1 MAFRGQ
7 VLGVVTSA
15 VLLLALAGC
24 GDDDTSPKPTLDP
37 SSPTAGSS
45 DAEPTD
51 ASTSEPAEPFDAEGG
66 ELHRG
71 RLRADN
77 DAERAVAEAWLDYW
91 QVRITAYHKAD
102 VDAGALGAVAQGD
115 AVREV
120 VDYVAQLK
128 SDGDH
133 VVGDTLIAVSDVEI
147 RGAFAAVKSCFESQG
162 HLAGTPPY
170 DENSITP
177 IVGTLAKEGDKW
189 LVQTQDGTGASR
201 CKV

>member
-7 VLGVVTSA
+7 VLGVVTSVA
-15 VLLLALAGC
+15 LVLALAGC
-24 GDDDTSPKPTLDP
+24 GDDDTAPEPTLDP
-37 SSPTAGSS
+37 SPTFESS
-45 DAEPTD
+45 ASEPTG
-51 ASTSEPAEPFDAEGG
+51 AGTSAPAEPFDAEGG

-71 RLRADN
+71 PLEADN

-91 QVRITAYHKAD
+91 QVRITAYHEAD

-115 AVREV
+115 AVQEV

-128 SDGDH
+128 SDGDR
-133 VVGDTLIAVSDVEI
+133 VIGDTLIAVSDIEI

-177 IVGTLAKEGDKW
+177 IVGTLAKEGDTW